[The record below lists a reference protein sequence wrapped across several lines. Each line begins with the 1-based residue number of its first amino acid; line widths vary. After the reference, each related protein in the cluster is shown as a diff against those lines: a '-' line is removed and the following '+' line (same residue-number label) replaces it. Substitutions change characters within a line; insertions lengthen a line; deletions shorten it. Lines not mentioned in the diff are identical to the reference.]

1 MPGAQSSGLS
11 NRSCTG
17 CPLVD
22 RQGDNRSDRAII
34 TPAPHRTL
42 ILVKVPWE
50 IKRAATADG
59 PSNLFAALFVEAA
72 ACAFRFLR
80 QPSRPNAPRC
90 RFRPE
95 ASPAEGCLAKRRHV
109 SIAGDTAA
117 RSPAGMTHSVKALI
131 SAGRWIVGME
141 PRCAARSAQ
150 FIFRRRRCA
159 DAAFRRRRCPAADFR
174 RRRCLDTAA

>member
-1 MPGAQSSGLS
+1 MSLGGSTRRRPVRPCNHYTRAASHLDPGQSSLFHFFE
-11 NRSCTG
+11 R
-17 CPLVD
+17 
-22 RQGDNRSDRAII
+22 RACLL
-34 TPAPHRTL
+34 TPQ
-42 ILVKVPWE
+42 
-50 IKRAATADG
+50 IKKAAIADG
-59 PSNLFAALFVEAA
+59 PSNLFAALFVQA

-159 DAAFRRRRCPAADFR
+159 DAAFHRRRCPAADFR
-174 RRRCLDTAA
+174 RRRCPDSAA